1 MNTIRPILN
10 DKEDGGLLPAWQK
23 RPQRWLRCVPRLK
36 NMIVTPQCNECRH
49 DTKPTDTDLKIRVDY
64 VNYGALRKKWKRAE
78 ANELRKLC
86 NEEGIVVEAGLS
98 AAAST
103 RKAG

>member
-1 MNTIRPILN
+1 MLHHSN
-10 DKEDGGLLPAWQK
+10 K
-23 RPQRWLRCVPRLK
+23 R
-36 NMIVTPQCNECRH
+36 RH

-64 VNYGALRKKWKRAE
+64 VNYSALRKKWKRAE

-98 AAAST
+98 AAALLEKLDEHYKGDDSDD
-103 RKAG
+103 K